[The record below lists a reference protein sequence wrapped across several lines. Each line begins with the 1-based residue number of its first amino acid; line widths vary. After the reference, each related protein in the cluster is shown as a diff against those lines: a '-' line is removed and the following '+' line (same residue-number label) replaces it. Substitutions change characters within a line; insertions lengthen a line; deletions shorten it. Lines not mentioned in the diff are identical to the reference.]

1 MKGLKR
7 YETEKREDITD
18 ADGEV
23 EWIIL
28 ASRDHRPQKASGHL
42 PNTHTDTAVWWRRG
56 IFFSRCVHMSVSV
69 H

>member
-28 ASRDHRPQKASGHL
+28 ASRDHRPQKASGYL
-42 PNTHTDTAVWWRRG
+42 PNTHTLILRFDG
-56 IFFSRCVHMSVSV
+56 GEGYFSLDVCTCL
-69 H
+69 